1 MLIFRL
7 ELDKAVLR
15 NVARDAR
22 ATLHAS
28 GQDRTGWGNA
38 LEKADEELKVAPFAD
53 VHVDE
58 DGTILG
64 LLYPP
69 HERIGVTY
77 YVQAERCQCE
87 AFTSPSDP
95 YDPESLPQKRPCRHR
110 AKLRLIERVAEGGG
124 AHPVRTEESERAAS
138 QDMAS
143 VADRVNQ
150 VLPFP
155 APPVI
160 GPPQNSGGHRSHRNR
175 KRAA

>member
-7 ELDKAVLR
+7 ELDKAALR
-15 NVARDAR
+15 KVTREAR
-22 ATLHAS
+22 ATLHAN

-38 LEKADEELKVAPFAD
+38 LEKADEELKVEPFAD

-69 HERIGVTY
+69 YERIGVTY
-77 YVQAERCQCE
+77 YVEADRCQCE

-95 YDPESLPQKRPCRHR
+95 DDPDSPPQKRPCRHR
-110 AKLRLIERVAEGGG
+110 AKLRLIERVADRGG
-124 AHPVRTEESERAAS
+124 AHPVRTEDATRAIA
-138 QDMAS
+138 AEAGAA
-143 VADRVNQ
+143 VTA
-150 VLPFP
+150 LPDSHQNFP
-155 APPVI
+155 LPPVI
-160 GPPQNSGGHRSHRNR
+160 GPPQLSERRTRRGK

>member
-7 ELDKAVLR
+7 ELDKATLR
-15 NVARDAR
+15 EITREAR
-22 ATLHAS
+22 ATLHAN

-38 LEKADEELKVAPFAD
+38 LEKADEELKVEPFAD

-58 DGTILG
+58 QGMILG

-77 YVQAERCQCE
+77 YVQTDRCQCE

-95 YDPESLPQKRPCRHR
+95 DDPHSPPQKRPCRHR
-110 AKLRLIERVAEGGG
+110 AKLRLIERLADRGG
-124 AHPVRTEESERAAS
+124 AHPVKTEETARTATAIASAAVAALPGGH
-138 QDMAS
+138 QD
-143 VADRVNQ
+143 
-150 VLPFP
+150 FP
-155 APPVI
+155 APPVV
-160 GPPQNSGGHRSHRNR
+160 GPPQPKERRTRRGR